1 MDNFDIILKC
11 NEEGEFSCAVNQF
24 ADKTIEAFKKIYANF
39 PEGELSESTVSPET
53 SRRKRQT
60 GPSSVGWRST
70 TVTPVKYQVNINFY

>member
-11 NEEGEFSCAVNQF
+11 NEEGEFSCAVNHWLIRLE
-24 ADKTIEAFKKIYANF
+24 DFKKNYANF